1 MNAAVNVSVQSGGF
15 SRPLEGY
22 RILCVG
28 KGGRAALHAA
38 RMLADMGAE
47 ILYTEQSGPDALAK
61 VMLAR
66 TPTIAALSIDQ
77 ALAKSND
84 VFAIVH
90 EGVLN
95 PDVSSAPGLADACR
109 VRLNWLGEAD
119 EGGCDEAAQAVSG
132 AACAIGE
139 RERAPLWFPH
149 RMGEYIQGVNG
160 AGMVLLFALDG
171 RKGVRGEVALSDLWA
186 YAAGT
191 MRMLCE
197 PKGIPYFRD
206 GRRSPGNGGVYPQ
219 RLFKAKDGFITLLC
233 RSSKEWAGILN
244 AFGNPEWG
252 DNPRFRDILSMAR
265 EYPDETDVLVE
276 GETQRFTK
284 AELFKLA
291 IKNGFPLAAV
301 RTPLEAV
308 QDEYLGRQGFWSES
322 EGKRLPGSLWRSE
335 TFRTADATVKLDV
348 APKRETAKGPDLTGY
363 RVLDLSWVWAGPMV
377 GSMLA
382 DLGAEVLKVE
392 HEKRLDNMRL
402 RGKLPSAIPEAQR
415 DIDPRETDP
424 LFHNVN
430 RGKKSI
436 LLDMKS
442 EEGRK
447 LFLDLVAK
455 SDIILESFRPHVLDA
470 WGLGFDVLKKANPKI
485 VLLSLRGLEL
495 DESFGPSGL
504 RSYAPITSSLC
515 GLESQI
521 KYPDTDEPT
530 GGMAIGISDPVA
542 GWHGFTLLLGA
553 LLSAARSGS
562 GGWIRLSQLET
573 LSSMLPEM
581 FLTAQDATLA
591 GNLVPSLAVRCSD
604 GDVIVKIESGGWEK
618 LVAGG
623 EIDTSGPDPRAAGKI
638 DELVL
643 ATETLGGQAWPVFNI
658 DIHDRWKGAF
668 GRDLMVPVEHV
679 LCGHEELLTHG
690 WKIDGET
697 IIPSA
702 SAPVIGANTDEEMS
716 SLLGLQPERIAD
728 LRASHVLS

>member
-1 MNAAVNVSVQSGGF
+1 MSAAINIAAQPSGF
-15 SRPLEGY
+15 SHPLQGY

-28 KGGRAALHAA
+28 KGGRATLHAA

-47 ILYTEQSGPDALAK
+47 ILYSEHSGPDALAK

-66 TPTIAALSIDQ
+66 APAIAALSIEE
-77 ALAKSND
+77 ALGKAGD

-90 EGVLN
+90 EGALAPAIAN
-95 PDVSSAPGLADACR
+95 APGLVDACHI
-109 VRLNWLGEAD
+109 RLNWLGEAD

-171 RKGVRGEVALSDLWA
+171 RKGIRGDVALSDLWA

-233 RSSKEWAGILN
+233 RSSKEWVGILN

-252 DNPRFRDILSMAR
+252 ENPRFRDILSMAR

-276 GETQRFTK
+276 GETSRFTK

-301 RTPLEAV
+301 RTPLEAL
-308 QDEYLGRQGFWSES
+308 QDEYLGRQGFWADSGS
-322 EGKRLPGSLWRSE
+322 KRLPGSLWRSE
-335 TFRTADATVKLDV
+335 TFRTGDAGATLGE
-348 APKRETAKGPDLTGY
+348 APVREGTKGPDLSGY

-442 EEGRK
+442 EEGRA

-521 KYPDTDEPT
+521 KYPDSEDPT

-553 LLSAARSGS
+553 LLSAARSGT

-581 FLTAQDATLA
+581 FLTAQEPALEA
-591 GNLVPSLAVRCSD
+591 GRVNSLAVRASD
-604 GDVIVKIESGGWEK
+604 GDVIVRIEAAGWDK
-618 LVAGG
+618 LVADG
-623 EIDTSGPDPRAAGKI
+623 EIDVSGPDPKATAKI

-643 ATETLGGQAWPVFNI
+643 AVEMLGGQAWPVFNI
-658 DIHDRWKGAF
+658 DIHDRWKSAF
-668 GRDLMVPVEHV
+668 GRDLMVPVDHV
-679 LCGHEELLTHG
+679 LCGREELLTHG

-697 IIPSA
+697 VIPYA
-702 SAPVIGANTDEEMS
+702 SAPVIGADTDAEMA
-716 SLLGLQPERIAD
+716 SLLGLDPARIAE
-728 LRASHVLS
+728 LRASGALS

>member
-1 MNAAVNVSVQSGGF
+1 MSEAVNVLAQPNGF
-15 SRPLEGY
+15 MRPLGGY

-47 ILYTEQSGPDALAK
+47 MLYAEELEPDALAK

-66 TPTIAALSIDQ
+66 APAIAPLSIDE
-77 ALAKSND
+77 ALARAVD

-90 EGVLN
+90 EGALDPAVGG
-95 PDVSSAPGLADACR
+95 APSLADACR
-109 VRLNWLGEAD
+109 VRLNWLGETD
-119 EGGCDEAAQAVSG
+119 ERACDEAAQAVSG

-160 AGMVLLFALDG
+160 AGMVLLFALNG
-171 RKGVRGEVALSDLWA
+171 RKGVRGEIALSDLWA

-197 PKGIPYFRD
+197 PKGIPYLRD

-233 RSSKEWAGILN
+233 RSSKEWAGVLK

-265 EYPDETDVLVE
+265 EYPDETDALVE
-276 GETQRFTK
+276 GETQKFTK

-291 IKNGFPLAAV
+291 IENGFPLAAV
-301 RTPLEAV
+301 RSPLEAA
-308 QDEYLGRQGFWSES
+308 QDEYLERQGFWAES
-322 EGKRLPGSLWRSE
+322 GGRRLPGSLWRSE
-335 TFRTADATVKLDV
+335 TFRSAGVNSQPSGT
-348 APKRETAKGPDLTGY
+348 PKRNDVNGPDLSGY
-363 RVLDLSWVWAGPMV
+363 RVLDLAWVWAGPMV

-382 DLGAEVLKVE
+382 DLGADVLKIE
-392 HEKRLDNMRL
+392 HAKRLDNMRL
-402 RGKLPSAIPEAQR
+402 RGKLPSAVPDAQR

-442 EEGRK
+442 EEGRR
-447 LFLDLVAK
+447 LFLELVAK

-470 WGLGFDVLKKANPKI
+470 WGLGFDVLKKVNPKI

-521 KYPDTDEPT
+521 KYSDSDEPT

-553 LLSAARSGS
+553 LLAAARSGT

-581 FLTAQDATLA
+581 FLTAQDKPLE
-591 GNLVPSLAVRCSD
+591 GGPGRSLAVRCAD
-604 GDVIVKIESGGWEK
+604 GDVIVNIHPEGMDQLLAEGAIDASG
-618 LVAGG
+618 L
-623 EIDTSGPDPRAAGKI
+623 DPRSGPI
-638 DELVL
+638 TELTL
-643 ATETLGGQAWPVFNI
+643 AVETLGGKLWPVFNI
-658 DIHDRWKGAF
+658 DIHDRWKSVF
-668 GRDLMVPVEHV
+668 GRDLMVPVDHV
-679 LCGHEELLTHG
+679 LCGREELLTHG

-697 IIPSA
+697 IVPKA
-702 SAPVIGANTDEEMS
+702 SAPVIGADTDAEMMA
-716 SLLGLQPERIAD
+716 LLGLDAERIAV
-728 LRASHVLS
+728 LRDSLVLS

>member
-1 MNAAVNVSVQSGGF
+1 MSAVAILADPASGI
-15 SRPLEGY
+15 SYPLEGY

-28 KGGRAALHAA
+28 KGGRAVLHAA
-38 RMLADMGAE
+38 RMLADMGAT
-47 ILYTEQSGPDALAK
+47 ILYAEHDAPDALAR

-66 TPTIAALSIDQ
+66 PPAVVPLTIET
-77 ALAKSND
+77 ALAEAGD
-84 VFAIVH
+84 LFAVVH
-90 EGVLN
+90 EGALDAAV
-95 PDVSSAPGLADACR
+95 DAAPALSDACR

-119 EGGCDEAAQAVSG
+119 EGGSDEGAQAVSG

-171 RKGVRGEVALSDLWA
+171 RRGVRGDVALSDLWA

-219 RLFKAKDGFITLLC
+219 RLFKAKDGFVTLLC
-233 RSSKEWAGILN
+233 RSSKEWVGILE

-252 DNPRFRDILSMAR
+252 ENPRFRDILSMAR
-265 EYPDETDVLVE
+265 EYPDETDILVE

-284 AELFKLA
+284 AELFELA

-308 QDEYLGRQGFWSES
+308 QDEYLDRQGFWATS
-322 EGKRLPGSLWRSE
+322 EGKRLPGSLWRPE
-335 TFRTADATVKLDV
+335 TFRSADASAANGK
-348 APKRETAKGPDLTGY
+348 APLRGTGTRPDLSGY
-363 RVLDLSWVWAGPMV
+363 RVLDLAWVWAGPMV

-442 EEGRK
+442 DEGRE
-447 LFLDLVAK
+447 LFLELVAK

-470 WGLGFDVLKKANPKI
+470 WGLGFDELKKANPKI

-521 KYPDTDEPT
+521 AYPGSDEPT

-553 LLSAARSGS
+553 LLAAARSGS

-581 FLTAQDATLA
+581 FLTAQDPGLA
-591 GNLVPSLAVRCSD
+591 GDPVRSRSVRCSD
-604 GDVIVKIESGGWEK
+604 GDMIVKIGTEGWEK
-618 LVAGG
+618 LVADGA
-623 EIDTSGPDPRAAGKI
+623 IDLSGTDPAAGKI
-638 DELVL
+638 DELAL
-643 ATETLGGQAWPVFNI
+643 AVDMLGGQAWPVFNV
-658 DIHDRWKGAF
+658 DIHDRWKQVF
-668 GRDLMVPVEHV
+668 GRDLMVPVDHI
-679 LCGHEELLTHG
+679 LCGEEELLTHG
-690 WKIDGET
+690 WKIDGT
-697 IIPSA
+697 TVVPHA
-702 SAPVIGANTDEEMS
+702 SAPVIGADTDAEMA
-716 SLLGLQPERIAD
+716 SLLGLEPARIAA
-728 LRASHVLS
+728 LRGSRALS

>member
-1 MNAAVNVSVQSGGF
+1 MSAAANVAAPSGGF
-15 SRPLEGY
+15 SHPLQGY

-47 ILYTEQSGPDALAK
+47 IFYTEKSGPDDLAK

-66 TPTIAALSIDQ
+66 TPAIAALSLDE
-77 ALAKSND
+77 ALAIAGD

-90 EGVLN
+90 EGALDPV
-95 PDVSSAPGLADACR
+95 VAGMPGLADACR

-139 RERAPLWFPH
+139 RDRAPLWFPH

-171 RKGVRGEVALSDLWA
+171 RKGVKGEIALSDLWA

-233 RSSKEWAGILN
+233 RSSKEWVGILN

-252 DNPRFRDILSMAR
+252 ENPRFRDILSMAR

-276 GETQRFTK
+276 GETTRFTK

-301 RTPLEAV
+301 RSPLEAI
-308 QDEYLGRQGFWSES
+308 QDEYLERQGFWSES
-322 EGKRLPGSLWRSE
+322 QGKRLPGSLWRSE
-335 TFRTADATVKLDV
+335 TFRTADATTTLGE
-348 APKRETAKGPDLTGY
+348 APRRASDKGPDLSGY
-363 RVLDLSWVWAGPMV
+363 RVLDLAWVWAGPMV

-402 RGKLPSAIPEAQR
+402 RGKLPSAIPEEQKN
-415 DIDPRETDP
+415 IDPRETDP

-521 KYPDTDEPT
+521 KYPDSDEPT

-581 FLTAQDATLA
+581 FLTAQEPALTA
-591 GNLVPSLAVRCSD
+591 EVTRSLAVRCLD
-604 GDVIVKIESGGWEK
+604 GDAIVRIREPGWDK
-618 LVAGG
+618 LVADGA
-623 EIDTSGPDPRAAGKI
+623 IDLTGPDPKSVSKI

-643 ATETLGGQAWPVFNI
+643 AVETLGGQAWPVFNI
-658 DIHDRWKGAF
+658 DIHDRWKGVF
-668 GRDLMVPVEHV
+668 GRDLMVPVDHV
-679 LCGHEELLTHG
+679 LCGREELLTHG

-697 IIPSA
+697 IIPHA
-702 SAPVIGANTDEEMS
+702 SAPVIGADTDREMS
-716 SLLGLQPERIAD
+716 SLLGLDPERIAT
-728 LRASHVLS
+728 LRDSLILS